1 MLGDGVM
8 KRVGY
13 YIQQPN
19 ILTYPLVTYASLNL
33 DYKIA
38 ARNKNGG
45 LLEVLG
51 RKSMSLFG
59 SSAANTVT

>member
-19 ILTYPLVTYASLNL
+19 ILTCPLVTSATLSL
-33 DYKIA
+33 DYKIG

-51 RKSMSLFG
+51 R
-59 SSAANTVT
+59 